1 MSREIKAIMVLLLA
15 LALVV
20 ACSQQSGTEEQAAAQ
35 QEEQAQP
42 ASEQQAAMPT
52 ADQLAQERQPEQAAV
67 PTDEIQGTVVKT
79 EEGIVIFSDQGSFMV
94 AGQDLDGLVG
104 KNVKVTGT
112 IEESDGK
119 SVLNISSVSVIE

>member
-1 MSREIKAIMVLLLA
+1 MGREIKALVVLLFA
-15 LALVV
+15 LALMV

-35 QEEQAQP
+35 KEQQAQP
-42 ASEQQAAMPT
+42 ASEQQAALPA
-52 ADQLAQERQPEQAAV
+52 ADQLAQESQPDQAAV

-79 EEGIVIFSDQGSFMV
+79 EDGIVIFSDKGSFMV
-94 AGQDLDGLVG
+94 AGQELDGLVG

-119 SVLNISSVSVIE
+119 SVLNISSVSLIE